1 MRLNPPQRRGAM
13 SRRCSYGL
21 GLLAV
26 LLSLLA
32 PCAFAKTQPGDFEL
46 AFTPFL
52 PAHTMIQ
59 NYQPM
64 RAYLEMRLQEPVTL
78 VTAPSY
84 KIFND
89 RLRQHAYPFVIT
101 TANSAYLA
109 CADSGYIP
117 LLRPA
122 INTRPVLIVAKQST
136 VATMRALR
144 GAILTLPDPLA
155 IVSMQ
160 ALSMLREAGLDPR
173 RDVTIKYLPNHGAA
187 VNYVISGEA
196 AAAVVSDRALM
207 QMPDA
212 SRNAVRVVQTWGPG
226 AAPGVVYLASPQV
239 PRARAERLS
248 QAIVEFVRNTAEGRE
263 MIRKLGYGD
272 LVPAKAEDLK
282 PLAAYGAQLKA
293 ALGAVP

>member
-1 MRLNPPQRRGAM
+1 
-13 SRRCSYGL
+13 
-21 GLLAV
+21 LLAV
-26 LLSLLA
+26 LLSGLA
-32 PCAFAKTQPGDFEL
+32 PCAFAKTQPVGFEL

-52 PAHTMIQ
+52 PVHTMIQ

-64 RAYLEMRLQEPVTL
+64 RAYLEIRLREPVTV

-84 KIFND
+84 KIFNH

-109 CADSGYIP
+109 CVDSGYIP

-122 INTRPVLIVAKQST
+122 INTRPALIVAKQSR
-136 VATMRALR
+136 VATMHALR
-144 GAILTLPDPLA
+144 GTILTLPDPLA

-160 ALSMLREAGLDPR
+160 ALSMLREAGLDPQ

-196 AAAVVSDRALM
+196 AAAVISDRALM
-207 QMPDA
+207 QMPEA
-212 SRNAVRVVQTWGPG
+212 SRNAVRVVQTWEPG

-248 QAIVEFVRNTAEGRE
+248 QAIVEFVRDTPEGRA

-293 ALGAVP
+293 ALGAAP